1 MRCEVRDPRNSWIP
15 LVPGH
20 PCLGWRG
27 IRRTPPTRESARA
40 KRCHPVPQR
49 GPALPLLG
57 DDPSR
62 SKGRARVS
70 VATCPVEHERVGRG
84 RGHHLPNMR
93 WPPPAGAGEGLA
105 ASGWVTGGAEPRAR
119 KFGPAQGHQGTG
131 RIWLVPALRCP
142 ERSCYATSNMAHT
155 DLPAAPVVTP
165 QSRLNSPTMAIPR
178 PLVSSSRA
186 VTAKGPSWDPS
197 ETSSLTA

>member
-1 MRCEVRDPRNSWIP
+1 MTGRAPPAAQTGPSHDGLPPRDGRYGTGVGAKSGIRATAGYDSSR
-15 LVPGH
+15 GH
-20 PCLGWRG
+20 PCLGWRC

-84 RGHHLPNMR
+84 RGHHLPNMWR
-93 WPPPAGAGEGLA
+93 PRLPEQAKASRPPAG
-105 ASGWVTGGAEPRAR
+105 SQGGTEPRAR
-119 KFGPAQGHQGTG
+119 KFGPAQGYQGEQG
-131 RIWLVPALRCP
+131 GPGSCQRSAALNAVATPRRTWPTRTCP
-142 ERSCYATSNMAHT
+142 
-155 DLPAAPVVTP
+155 
-165 QSRLNSPTMAIPR
+165 
-178 PLVSSSRA
+178 PLR
-186 VTAKGPSWDPS
+186 W
-197 ETSSLTA
+197 